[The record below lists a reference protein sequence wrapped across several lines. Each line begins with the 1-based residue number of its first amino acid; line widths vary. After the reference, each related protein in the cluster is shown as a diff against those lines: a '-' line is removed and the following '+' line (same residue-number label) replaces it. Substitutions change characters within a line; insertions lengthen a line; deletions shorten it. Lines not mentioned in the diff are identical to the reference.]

1 MYILCCL
8 LSLLLYATTQTMDH
22 QLERWQRQEF
32 WDLADDDNL
41 HNEDII
47 MAEQAA
53 LTDAKYQRYLDEN
66 PLFLPLDRRRCLA
79 AIVGAGIFLPP
90 VITSQP
96 ALQSQLMSLAPELYI
111 VGAGI
116 TTLWTIYELK
126 QLIEL
131 INSNNDGSDSED
143 EIFDELY

>member
-8 LSLLLYATTQTMDH
+8 LSFLFYATIQTMDH

-32 WDLADDDNL
+32 WDLADNDNQ
-41 HNEDII
+41 HNENII
-47 MAEQAA
+47 RAEQAA

-96 ALQSQLMSLAPELYI
+96 ALQSQLMSLPSELYI
-111 VGAGI
+111 AGAGI
-116 TTLWTIYELK
+116 TTLWTIFELK
-126 QLIEL
+126 KLIEL
-131 INSNNDGSDSED
+131 INNNNDDSDSED
-143 EIFDELY
+143 EIFDQPY